1 MDMPQD
7 PQDPQEAEEAE
18 KTDGST
24 ELCIKVAADGSLS
37 VYMEQGDMPT
47 GQPSPAADIADALK
61 QIVALYRQTST
72 GDSQDQFN
80 AGFGE
85 QPAPMA
91 GPAKRGVM
99 A

>member
-1 MDMPQD
+1 MDMPQS
-7 PQDPQEAEEAE
+7 PQAAEEAE

-24 ELCIKVAADGSLS
+24 DLCIRVAADGTLS
-37 VYMEQGDMPT
+37 VYMEQGGMPA
-47 GQPSPAADIADALK
+47 GEPAPAADIADALK
-61 QIVALYRQTST
+61 QIVAMYRQTAAS
-72 GDSQDQFN
+72 DNQDQFN